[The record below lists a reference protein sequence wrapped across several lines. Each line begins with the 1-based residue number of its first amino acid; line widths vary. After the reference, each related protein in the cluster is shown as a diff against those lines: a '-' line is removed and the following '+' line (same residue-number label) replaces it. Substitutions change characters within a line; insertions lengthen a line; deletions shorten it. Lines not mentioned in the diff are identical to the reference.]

1 MTYARRLSLT
11 AGSKTTSRLW
21 LGAMTGAAT
30 LAATAGPARAI
41 VGGEDASSSSNARRY
56 TVIVQ
61 SQKGELCSGALIA
74 RDLVLTAAHCVT
86 QKTKYRV
93 IAFDRNFAPTVV
105 GVASAARN
113 PAFKIKGRPDRQ
125 TGLDIAI
132 LELAEP
138 LGGDMKPLMISNDLT
153 QLTPSSEVT
162 VSGFGLSRFGDR
174 SSAGKLRFAHLRVA
188 GIANIGVPSLAL
200 TVDGTPE
207 GRGRS
212 ACLGDS
218 GGPIVVESFYQ
229 NVLVGLVSLAD
240 AERGKV
246 PCAGVTF
253 ATPVALPEEVS
264 TRVLSRSGGGP
275 AAPISRAPLVWP
287 DRGGGGNG
295 R

>member
-1 MTYARRLSLT
+1 MLGLT
-11 AGSKTTSRLW
+11 AA
-21 LGAMTGAAT
+21 LGLPAA
-30 LAATAGPARAI
+30 PAHAI
-41 VGGEDASSSSNARRY
+41 VGGEDASSSTNARRY

-61 SQKGELCSGALIA
+61 SQKGELCSGAVIA
-74 RDLVLTAAHCVT
+74 RDLVLTAAHCVG

-93 IAFDRNFAPTVV
+93 ISFDKNFVPTVI
-105 GVASAARN
+105 GVTSAARN
-113 PAFKIKGRPDRQ
+113 PAFKLKGRPDKQ

-132 LELAEP
+132 LELSEP
-138 LGGDMKPLMISNDLT
+138 LGGDIKPLAISSDLS
-153 QLTPSSEVT
+153 LLAPSSEVT

-174 SSAGKLRFAHLRVA
+174 ATAGKLRFAHLRVA

-200 TVDGTPE
+200 TADGTPD

-218 GGPIVVESFYQ
+218 GGPIVVENYFQ

-264 TRVLSRSGGGP
+264 TRMLARSGGGGP
-275 AAPISRAPLVWP
+275 AIKAPHPMARELG
-287 DRGGGGNG
+287 GGGGNG

>member
-1 MTYARRLSLT
+1 MRNKRSL
-11 AGSKTTSRLW
+11 L
-21 LGAMTGAAT
+21 LGAMA
-30 LAATAGPARAI
+30 LAAAFTLPAAPARAI
-41 VGGEDASSSSNARRY
+41 VGGEDASGWTAARRY

-61 SQKGELCSGALIA
+61 SQKGELCSGAIIA

-93 IAFDRNFAPTVV
+93 IYFDQNMVPTAI
-105 GVASAARN
+105 GVSAAARN
-113 PAFKIKGRPDRQ
+113 PSFKLRGRPDQQ

-132 LELAEP
+132 LELSEP
-138 LGGDMKPLMISNDLT
+138 LTGDIRPLAISSDLGV
-153 QLTPSSEVT
+153 LSPSSEVT
-162 VSGFGLSRFGDR
+162 VSGFGLSRYGDR
-174 SSAGKLRFAHLRVA
+174 ATAGKLRYAHLRVA

-200 TVDGTPE
+200 TADGTAE

-218 GGPIVVESFYQ
+218 GGPIVVENYFQS
-229 NVLVGLVSLAD
+229 VLVGLVSLAD

-253 ATPVALPEEVS
+253 ATPVSLPEEVS
-264 TRVLSRSGGGP
+264 RRILARSGGGGP
-275 AAPISRAPLVWP
+275 AWRATRPL
-287 DRGGGGNG
+287 DRALGTGGGGGGG

>member
-1 MTYARRLSLT
+1 MTNIRPVT
-11 AGSKTTSRLW
+11 
-21 LGAMTGAAT
+21 LGALAMAFALVFQAA
-30 LAATAGPARAI
+30 PARAI
-41 VGGEDASSSSNARRY
+41 VGGEEASSSSNARRY

-61 SQKGELCSGALIA
+61 SQKGELCSGAVIA

-93 IAFDRNFAPTVV
+93 ISFDRNFVPTVI

-113 PAFKIKGRPDRQ
+113 PAFKIQGRPDKQ

-132 LELAEP
+132 LELSEP
-138 LGGDMKPLMISNDLT
+138 LGGDIKPLAISSDLAV
-153 QLTPSSEVT
+153 LSPSSEVT
-162 VSGFGLSRFGDR
+162 VSGFGLSRYGDR
-174 SSAGKLRFAHLRVA
+174 ASAGKLRFARLRVA

-200 TVDGTPE
+200 TADGTPE

-218 GGPIVVESFYQ
+218 GGPIVVENYFQS
-229 NVLVGLVSLAD
+229 VLVGLVSLAD

-264 TRVLSRSGGGP
+264 ARMLARSGGGGP
-275 AAPISRAPLVWP
+275 ALRGSRPIERELGA
-287 DRGGGGNG
+287 GGSSG

>member
-1 MTYARRLSLT
+1 MNI
-11 AGSKTTSRLW
+11 SRFVCMIL
-21 LGAMTGAAT
+21 
-30 LAATAGPARAI
+30 LAALAGVAWPSPPARAI
-41 VGGEDASSSSNARRY
+41 VGGEDATGGSSARRY

-61 SQKGELCSGALIA
+61 SQRGELCSGALIA

-86 QKTKYRV
+86 QKTKYRI
-93 IAFDRNFAPTVV
+93 IAFDQNFSPIPV

-113 PAFKIKGRPDRQ
+113 PAFRLKGRPDKQ

-138 LGGDMKPLMISNDLT
+138 LGGDMKPLTISSDLGV
-153 QLTPSSEVT
+153 LTSKSEVT
-162 VSGFGLSRFGDR
+162 VSGFGLSRYGDR
-174 SSAGKLRFAHLRVA
+174 ATAGKLRFAHLRIA

-200 TVDGTPE
+200 TADGTPE

-218 GGPIVVESFYQ
+218 GGPIVVENYFQS
-229 NVLVGLVSLAD
+229 VLVGLVSLAD

-253 ATPVALPEEVS
+253 ATPVALPSDVAARIL
-264 TRVLSRSGGGP
+264 TRSGSGNV
-275 AAPISRAPLVWP
+275 PIRSVRPYERDL
-287 DRGGGGNG
+287 GGGGNG

>member
-1 MTYARRLSLT
+1 MKSNGLLR
-11 AGSKTTSRLW
+11 
-21 LGAMTGAAT
+21 LGA
-30 LAATAGPARAI
+30 LALCASLILPLRPAQAI
-41 VGGEDASSSSNARRY
+41 VGGEDASGFSAARRY

-61 SQKGELCSGALIA
+61 SQKGELCSGAVIA

-93 IAFDRNFAPTVV
+93 IYFDQNLVPTVV
-105 GVASAARN
+105 GVSAAARN
-113 PAFKIKGRPDRQ
+113 PAFRVSGRPDRQ

-138 LGGDMKPLMISNDLT
+138 LRGDIRPLAISSDLGV
-153 QLTPSSEVT
+153 LAPSSEVM
-162 VSGFGLSRFGDR
+162 VSGFGLSRYGDR
-174 SSAGKLRFAHLRVA
+174 STAGKLRYAHLRVA

-200 TVDGTPE
+200 TVDGTAE

-218 GGPIVVESFYQ
+218 GGPIVVENYFQS
-229 NVLVGLVSLAD
+229 VLVGLVSLAD

-253 ATPVALPEEVS
+253 ATPVSLPEEVS
-264 TRVLSRSGGGP
+264 QRILARSGGGGP
-275 AAPISRAPLVWP
+275 AVHAQRPLDRALGN
-287 DRGGGGNG
+287 RGGDGG

>member
-1 MTYARRLSLT
+1 MSF
-11 AGSKTTSRLW
+11 SRFVCMIL
-21 LGAMTGAAT
+21 
-30 LAATAGPARAI
+30 LAAGTALTWPAAPARAI
-41 VGGEDASSSSNARRY
+41 VGGEDATSASSARRY

-61 SQKGELCSGALIA
+61 SQKGELCSGAVIA

-86 QKTKYRV
+86 QQTKYRI
-93 IAFDRNFAPTVV
+93 IAFDQNFSPIVI

-113 PAFKIKGRPDRQ
+113 PAFKLKGRPDKQ

-138 LGGDMKPLMISNDLT
+138 LGGDMKPLAISSDLGM
-153 QLTPSSEVT
+153 LRSASEVT
-162 VSGFGLSRFGDR
+162 VSGFGLSRYGDR
-174 SSAGKLRFAHLRVA
+174 ATAGKLRFAHLRIA

-200 TVDGTPE
+200 TADGTPQ

-218 GGPIVVESFYQ
+218 GGPIVVENYFQS
-229 NVLVGLVSLAD
+229 VLVGLVSLAD

-253 ATPVALPEEVS
+253 ATPVALPSDVAA
-264 TRVLSRSGGGP
+264 RILARSGSGNV
-275 AAPISRAPLVWP
+275 PIRSVRPTER
-287 DRGGGGNG
+287 DFSGSGSG

>member
-1 MTYARRLSLT
+1 MTSNRLSL
-11 AGSKTTSRLW
+11 
-21 LGAMTGAAT
+21 LGALAFAAT
-30 LAATAGPARAI
+30 IAVPATPARAI
-41 VGGEDASSSSNARRY
+41 VGGEDASGWSNARRY

-61 SQKGELCSGALIA
+61 SQRGELCSGAVIA
-74 RDLVLTAAHCVT
+74 RDLVLTAAHCLT

-93 IAFDRNFAPTVV
+93 IYFDQNFVPTVV
-105 GVASAARN
+105 GVSAAARN
-113 PAFKIKGRPDRQ
+113 PAFKVQGRPDRQ

-138 LGGDMKPLMISNDLT
+138 LGGDIRPLAISSDLGV
-153 QLTPSSEVT
+153 LTPSSEVT
-162 VSGFGLSRFGDR
+162 VSGFGLSRYGDR
-174 SSAGKLRFAHLRVA
+174 STAGKLRFAHLRVA

-200 TVDGTPE
+200 TADGTAE

-218 GGPIVVESFYQ
+218 GGPIVVENYFQS
-229 NVLVGLVSLAD
+229 VLVGLVSLAD

-253 ATPVALPEEVS
+253 ATPVSLPEEVS
-264 TRVLSRSGGGP
+264 RRILSRSGGGP
-275 AAPISRAPLVWP
+275 GVRPQRPLERALGE
-287 DRGGGGNG
+287 GGGGA

>member
-1 MTYARRLSLT
+1 
-11 AGSKTTSRLW
+11 
-21 LGAMTGAAT
+21 
-30 LAATAGPARAI
+30 
-41 VGGEDASSSSNARRY
+41 
-56 TVIVQ
+56 VIVQ
-61 SQKGELCSGALIA
+61 SQRGELCSGAVIA

-93 IAFDRNFAPTVV
+93 ISFDHNFVPTVI
-105 GVASAARN
+105 GVTAAARN
-113 PAFKIKGRPDRQ
+113 PAFRVQGRPDRQ

-138 LGGDMKPLMISNDLT
+138 LGGDIQPLAISSDLGV
-153 QLTPSSEVT
+153 LTPSSEVV

-174 SSAGKLRFAHLRVA
+174 ATAGKLRFAHLRVA

-200 TVDGTPE
+200 TSDGTAE

-218 GGPIVVESFYQ
+218 GGPIVIENYFQS
-229 NVLVGLVSLAD
+229 VLVGLVSLAD

-264 TRVLSRSGGGP
+264 RRILARSGGSGP
-275 AAPISRAPLVWP
+275 GLRAQRPLE
-287 DRGGGGNG
+287 RALGESSGGNG

>member
-1 MTYARRLSLT
+1 MTHAR
-11 AGSKTTSRLW
+11 K
-21 LGAMTGAAT
+21 T
-30 LAATAGPARAI
+30 LALGVLTVAAALALPGAPAHAI
-41 VGGEDASSSSNARRY
+41 VGGEDASSSTGARRY

-61 SQKGELCSGALIA
+61 SQKGELCSGAVIA

-93 IAFDRNFAPTVV
+93 IAFDRNFVPTVI

-113 PAFKIKGRPDRQ
+113 PAFKLKGRPDRQ

-132 LELAEP
+132 LELSEP
-138 LGGDMKPLMISNDLT
+138 LGGDMKPLVISSDLG
-153 QLTPSSEVT
+153 QLSPSSEVT

-174 SSAGKLRFAHLRVA
+174 ATAGKLRFAHLRVA

-200 TVDGTPE
+200 TADGTPE

-218 GGPIVVESFYQ
+218 GGPIVIENFSQ

-253 ATPVALPEEVS
+253 ATPVALPAEIS
-264 TRVLSRSGGGP
+264 TRMLSRSGGGP
-275 AAPISRAPLVWP
+275 AAPAPRPVLRGVGE
-287 DRGGGGNG
+287 GGGGNG
-295 R
+295 H

>member
-1 MTYARRLSLT
+1 MTSTRPLP
-11 AGSKTTSRLW
+11 
-21 LGAMTGAAT
+21 LGA
-30 LAATAGPARAI
+30 LALATALAFLPAPARAI

-61 SQKGELCSGALIA
+61 SQKGELCSGAVIA

-93 IAFDRNFAPTVV
+93 IYFDHNFVPTVI
-105 GVASAARN
+105 GVAAAARN
-113 PAFKIKGRPDRQ
+113 PAFKLQGRPDKQ

-138 LGGDMKPLMISNDLT
+138 LTGDIRPLAISSDLGV
-153 QLTPSSEVT
+153 LSPSSEVT

-174 SSAGKLRFAHLRVA
+174 ASAGKLRFAHLRVA

-200 TVDGTPE
+200 TADGTAE

-218 GGPIVVESFYQ
+218 GGPIVIENYFQS
-229 NVLVGLVSLAD
+229 VLVGLVSLAD

-253 ATPVALPEEVS
+253 ATPVSLPEEVS
-264 TRVLSRSGGGP
+264 KRILARSGGGGP
-275 AAPISRAPLVWP
+275 ALRPQRPLERALGE
-287 DRGGGGNG
+287 GGGGSA